1 MNSIEYFS
9 VAIDSLVQN
18 KVRAF
23 LTMLGVIIGVMSVIL
38 LVSLGEG
45 AQAYVEKEFAGLGSN
60 LILVTPGR
68 QETTGMVPI
77 VAGSFRKLRY
87 VEAKEIGRKAAG
99 VKEVSPVVMGAG
111 QVRFYDKR
119 RDVLVLGVTPA
130 FEPVRNLRVRIGR
143 FITENDVARNNQ
155 VCVIGQRVKDELF
168 GDTNPL
174 SEKVFINN
182 RKHMVVGIMESKGM
196 TLGVDID
203 NICLIPL
210 TSGQQ
215 MFHGGEDEL
224 FQIIAQATSPDDI
237 ELAKTGIRD
246 VLFAAH
252 DFTEDFTIVDQTSML
267 STLDSIFA
275 ALRVM
280 LTGIASISLLVGGIG
295 IMNIMLVS
303 VRERTREVGVRKA
316 VGATQWDIGL
326 QFVIESITLSCCGG
340 AIGIG
345 LGMLGTFALRTAY
358 PSFPVFASSWSI
370 LMAFFFSVT
379 VGVFFGVYPAMK
391 AASVDPVEALRYE

>member
-1 MNSIEYFS
+1 MNPFEYLT
-9 VAIDSLVQN
+9 VAIDSIFQN

-60 LILVTPGR
+60 LVLVTPGR

-77 VAGSFRKLRY
+77 VAGSFKKLKY
-87 VEAKEIGRKAAG
+87 SEAREIERKAAG

-111 QVRFYDKR
+111 SVRFLDKR

-130 FEPVRNLRVRIGR
+130 FEPVRNLHVRIGR
-143 FITENDVARNNQ
+143 FITQEDIDRNNR
-155 VCVIGQRVKDELF
+155 VVVIGQKVQKELF
-168 GDTNPL
+168 GDSNPL
-174 SEKVFINN
+174 SERVFINM

-196 TLGVDID
+196 TLGVDVD
-203 NICLIPL
+203 NICLIPV

-215 MFHGGEDEL
+215 MFHGGEDAL
-224 FQIIAQATSPDDI
+224 FQIIAQANSPDDI
-237 ELAKTGIRD
+237 ELAQNSIRD
-246 VLFAAH
+246 ILYAAH

-267 STLDSIFA
+267 DTLDSIFA
-275 ALRVM
+275 ALRIM
-280 LTGIASISLLVGGIG
+280 LAGIASISLLVGGIG

-326 QFVIESITLSCCGG
+326 QFVVESITLSCIGG
-340 AIGIG
+340 GIGIG
-345 LGMLGTFALRTAY
+345 LGMLGTLGLRTFY
-358 PSFPVFASSWSI
+358 PTFPVYASSWSI
-370 LMAFFFSVT
+370 LMAFFFSMS
-379 VGVFFGVYPAMK
+379 VGVFFGVYPALK

>member
-1 MNSIEYFS
+1 MNPFEYFT
-9 VAIDSLVQN
+9 VALDSIFQN

-60 LILVTPGR
+60 LILVTPGK

-77 VAGSFRKLRY
+77 VAGSFKKLRY
-87 VEAKEIGRKAAG
+87 AEAREIERKAAG

-111 QVRFYDKR
+111 NVRIGERR

-130 FEPVRNLRVRIGR
+130 FEPVRNLHVRIGR
-143 FITENDVARNNQ
+143 FIEQEDIDRNTR
-155 VCVIGQRVKDELF
+155 VVVIGQKVREELF
-168 GDTNPL
+168 GDRNPL
-174 SEKVFINN
+174 SEKVFINM

-196 TLGVDID
+196 TLGVDVD
-203 NICLIPL
+203 NICLIPI

-237 ELAKTGIRD
+237 DVAKESIHQI
-246 VLFAAH
+246 LFAAH
-252 DFTEDFTIVDQTSML
+252 DFTDDFTIVDQTSML

-280 LTGIASISLLVGGIG
+280 LAGIASISLLVGGIG

-316 VGATQWDIGL
+316 VGATKSDIAL
-326 QFVIESITLSCCGG
+326 QFVIESITLSCLGG
-340 AIGIG
+340 AIGIS
-345 LGMLGTFALRTAY
+345 LGFLGTFGLRTFY
-358 PSFPVFASSWSI
+358 PSFPVYASTWSI
-370 LMAFFFSVT
+370 VMAFLFSMS
-379 VGVFFGVYPAMK
+379 VGVFFGVYPALK